1 LALLN
6 GKIATVNDGNELAE
20 AVAVKDGKIVGG

>member
-1 LALLN
+1 LKNKA
-6 GKIATVNDGNELAE
+6 KKTARVNEGNELAE